1 MKQINYDLGIIGSGP
16 AGLAAAFEAK
26 QLGQTVVMIEE
37 YMWGGT
43 CPNYGCD
50 PKKILLS
57 AVETL
62 HREQALQNK
71 GLVGSS
77 MINWPALMATKQEY
91 VDAVKPRKIKGLEQ
105 AEIEHIYGHAQFINQ
120 DTVATNEYQITAT
133 NWIIA
138 TGQRPRQLD
147 FPGAEL
153 MGNSEDFL
161 NLSDMPQDITFL
173 GGGYIGVEF
182 ANISHFAGA
191 RVHLIT
197 QGSHLLSDFD
207 QVLVREFEKEMLNNG
222 IEILFDNTIDVIQKQ
237 DNQYLVKLSNGTSYL
252 TDLVISAV
260 GRTGNAD
267 KIQAEKAGVKT
278 RDGHVVV
285 DQYLKSTNSHVYA
298 IGDVADNDVPKL
310 VPVGNYEGRYVAR
323 QLAGQNQT
331 PLEYPTMPQVVF
343 GTPRIAQTGVSMVEA
358 KNQGFTIKD
367 LEMGNV
373 ITFFRYH
380 DQARIRVAIDTNGL
394 IVGASIFAFEAE
406 ELINY
411 FVTAINMKRTFAET
425 QANLYAYPSLGS
437 EFSEFY

>member
-1 MKQINYDLGIIGSGP
+1 MEQANFDIGIIGSGP
-16 AGLAAAFEAK
+16 AGLAAAFEAQ
-26 QLGQTVVMIEE
+26 QLGQKVVIIEE

-57 AVETL
+57 AVEIL

-77 MINWPALMATKQEY
+77 RINWPELMAIKQEY

-105 AEIEHIYGHAQFINQ
+105 ATIEHIYGHAQFINRN
-120 DTVATNEYQITAT
+120 TITTENQKIQAT

-147 FPGAEL
+147 FPGADL
-153 MGNSEDFL
+153 MLDSEDFL
-161 NLSDMPQDITFL
+161 NLAEMPQDITFL

-182 ANISHFAGA
+182 ANISHFADA
-191 RVHLIT
+191 NVHLIT
-197 QGSHLLSDFD
+197 QGNHLLSDFD
-207 QVLVREFEKEMLNNG
+207 QLLVGKFEQEMIHNG
-222 IEILFDNTIDVIQKQ
+222 VDITFNATIVEIKKYEG
-237 DNQYLVKLSNGTSYL
+237 QYLIRLSNGTTYL

-260 GRTGNAD
+260 GRVGNAD
-267 KIQAEKAGVKT
+267 KIHAENAGIEI
-278 RDGHVVV
+278 RDGHILV
-285 DQYLKSTNSHVYA
+285 DQYLRSTNPDIYA

-323 QLAGQNQT
+323 RLSDQT
-331 PLEYPTMPQVVF
+331 SEALQYPTMPQVVF
-343 GTPRIAQTGVSMVEA
+343 GTPRIAQTGLSMKDA
-358 KNQGFTIKD
+358 QKQGFVVKD
-367 LEMGNV
+367 LELGKV

-380 DQARIRVAIDTNGL
+380 DDAHIRVALNQTGQ
-394 IVGASIFAFEAE
+394 IVGASILAFEAE

-411 FVTAINMKRTFAET
+411 FVTAINTKRTFEET

-437 EFSEFY
+437 EFAEFY

>member
-1 MKQINYDLGIIGSGP
+1 MEQINFDVGIIGSGP

-26 QLGQTVVMIEE
+26 QLGQNVVVIEE

-62 HREQALQNK
+62 HRTEALQNK
-71 GLVGSS
+71 GLVGSAQ
-77 MINWPALMATKQEY
+77 INWSALMATKQEY

-105 AEIEHIYGHAQFINQ
+105 AEIEHIYGHAQFINKN
-120 DTVATNEYQITAT
+120 TVETDDYQVSAS

-138 TGQRPRQLD
+138 TGQRPRQID
-147 FPGAEL
+147 FPGSDL
-153 MGNSEDFL
+153 MGNSETFL
-161 NLSDMPQDITFL
+161 NLEKMPQDITFL

-191 RVHLIT
+191 QVHLIT

-207 QVLVREFEKEMLNNG
+207 QILVHEFEKEMLKNE
-222 IEILFDNTIDVIQKQ
+222 IELTFNNTIDNIQKQ
-237 DNQYLVKLSNGTSYL
+237 GQQYLVTLSNGNSFV
-252 TDLVISAV
+252 TDLVIGAV

-267 KIQAEKAGVKT
+267 KIQAEKADIQT
-278 RDGHVVV
+278 RDGHVIV
-285 DQYLKSTNSHVYA
+285 DQYLKSTNPHVYA
-298 IGDVADNDVPKL
+298 IGDVADNNVPKL
-310 VPVGNYEGRYVAR
+310 VPVGNFEGRYVAR
-323 QLAGQNQT
+323 QLAGKITT
-331 PLEYPTMPQVVF
+331 PLQYPTMPKVVF
-343 GTPRIAQTGVSMVEA
+343 GTPRIAQTGVSMVAA
-358 KNQGFTIKD
+358 KQQGFKIKD
-367 LEMGNV
+367 LNMANV

-380 DQARIRVAIDTNGL
+380 DDARIRVAVDNDGL

>member
-1 MKQINYDLGIIGSGP
+1 
-16 AGLAAAFEAK
+16 
-26 QLGQTVVMIEE
+26 MIEE

-237 DNQYLVKLSNGTSYL
+237 DNQYLVKLSN
-252 TDLVISAV
+252 
-260 GRTGNAD
+260 
-267 KIQAEKAGVKT
+267 
-278 RDGHVVV
+278 
-285 DQYLKSTNSHVYA
+285 
-298 IGDVADNDVPKL
+298 
-310 VPVGNYEGRYVAR
+310 
-323 QLAGQNQT
+323 
-331 PLEYPTMPQVVF
+331 
-343 GTPRIAQTGVSMVEA
+343 
-358 KNQGFTIKD
+358 
-367 LEMGNV
+367 
-373 ITFFRYH
+373 
-380 DQARIRVAIDTNGL
+380 
-394 IVGASIFAFEAE
+394 
-406 ELINY
+406 
-411 FVTAINMKRTFAET
+411 
-425 QANLYAYPSLGS
+425 
-437 EFSEFY
+437 

>member
-1 MKQINYDLGIIGSGP
+1 MEQINFDVGIIGSGP

-26 QLGQTVVMIEE
+26 QLGQNVVVIEE

-62 HREQALQNK
+62 HRTEALQNK
-71 GLVGSS
+71 GLVGSAQ
-77 MINWPALMATKQEY
+77 INWSALMETKQEY

-105 AEIEHIYGHAQFINQ
+105 AEIEHIYGHAQFINKN
-120 DTVATNEYQITAT
+120 TVETDNYQVSAT

-138 TGQRPRQLD
+138 TGQRPRQID
-147 FPGAEL
+147 FPGSNL
-153 MGNSEDFL
+153 MGNSETFL
-161 NLSDMPQDITFL
+161 NLEKMPQDITFL

-191 RVHLIT
+191 QVHLIT

-207 QVLVREFEKEMLNNG
+207 QILVHEFEKEMLKNK
-222 IEILFDNTIDVIQKQ
+222 IELTFNNTIDNIQKQ
-237 DNQYLVKLSNGTSYL
+237 GQQYLVTLSNGNSFV
-252 TDLVISAV
+252 TDLVIGAV

-267 KIQAEKAGVKT
+267 KIQAEKAGIQT
-278 RDGHVVV
+278 RDGHVIV
-285 DQYLKSTNSHVYA
+285 DQYLKSTNPHVYA
-298 IGDVADNDVPKL
+298 IGDVADNNVPKL
-310 VPVGNYEGRYVAR
+310 VPVGNFEGRYVAR
-323 QLAGQNQT
+323 QLADKITT
-331 PLEYPTMPQVVF
+331 PLQYPTMPKVVF
-343 GTPRIAQTGVSMVEA
+343 GTPRIAQTGVSMVAA
-358 KNQGFTIKD
+358 KQQGFKIKD
-367 LEMGNV
+367 LKMANV

-380 DQARIRVAIDTNGL
+380 DDARIRVAVDNDGL